1 MIRVGF
7 PFQEKDFS
15 KIEKNSNICINL
27 FTYENRLT
35 FPIYIFQIKN
45 YEGSYS
51 KKYQD
56 RVPCKFPYKH
66 VCVDDKFSKPSV
78 VFRV

>member
-35 FPIYIFQIKN
+35 FPIYISNQ
-45 YEGSYS
+45 
-51 KKYQD
+51 
-56 RVPCKFPYKH
+56 KF
-66 VCVDDKFSKPSV
+66 
-78 VFRV
+78 